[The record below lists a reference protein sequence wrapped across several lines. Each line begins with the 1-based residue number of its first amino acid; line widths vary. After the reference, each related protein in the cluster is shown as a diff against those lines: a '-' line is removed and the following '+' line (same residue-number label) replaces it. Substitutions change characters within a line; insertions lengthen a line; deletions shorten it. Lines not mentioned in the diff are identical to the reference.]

1 MFYLKRK
8 IVIKKRDRG
17 RGTKAESRTVMLG
30 QFRKIEHARHVMQL
44 MTDYKAGYGLYVHI
58 PREEGMAYLLR
69 SQAEREKK
77 EVENNG

>member
-8 IVIKKRDRG
+8 ITIKKHNRTRQIKG
-17 RGTKAESRTVMLG
+17 EYRTVMLG
-30 QFRKIEHARHVMQL
+30 QFRKIEHAQQVMKL
-44 MTDYKAGYGLYVHI
+44 MTDYSAGYGLYVHI
-58 PREEGMAYLLR
+58 PREEGKVYLLR